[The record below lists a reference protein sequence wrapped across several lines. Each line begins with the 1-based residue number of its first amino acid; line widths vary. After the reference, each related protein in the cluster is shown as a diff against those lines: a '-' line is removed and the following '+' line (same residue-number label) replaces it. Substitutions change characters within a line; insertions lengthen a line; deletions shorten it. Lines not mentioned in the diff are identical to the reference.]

1 MARNPV
7 TAEPIVCH
15 ACGAKFSPDRDRCPR
30 CREKVKVVDHTAA
43 AARSRRLQTVGALM
57 LGVSLTGFAAVWL
70 IAPEPESSA
79 VTPATRDPL
88 AARRAVAAPPPAD
101 APAKTDERRFMD
113 ATGRASESYQAGDF
127 EAALKH
133 YQDAVAK
140 NPHDAEALSNLGQV
154 LVRLGKPEEALPFFE
169 RAIAL
174 NGDRWA
180 YVFNRARAL
189 ALLERWQDSVE
200 SYRRAQHLFP
210 NDYVTT
216 FNLALTLHKAG
227 SDEEAVAE
235 YQKAIALSPEDGGFR
250 RALGISLE
258 KLNRP
263 ADAAAA
269 YTEYLKLTPN
279 APDADQVRARI
290 ASLTS
295 GKLKS
300 ESPS

>member
-7 TAEPIVCH
+7 AAEPIVCH

-30 CREKVKVVDHTAA
+30 CREKVKVVDHAA
-43 AARSRRLQTVGALM
+43 AAVRSHRLQIVGAVL
-57 LGVSLTGFAAVWL
+57 LGVSLSGFAAVWL
-70 IAPEPESSA
+70 IAPKPESPA
-79 VTPATRDPL
+79 ATPATRDPL
-88 AARRAVAAPPPAD
+88 AARRAAAAPPPAD
-101 APAKTDERRFMD
+101 APPKKDERRFMD
-113 ATGRASESYQAGDF
+113 ATGRAYESYQDGDF

-133 YQDAVAK
+133 YQDAVTK
-140 NPHDAEALSNLGQV
+140 NPNDAEALSNLGQV
-154 LVRLGKPEEALPFFE
+154 LVRLGKPEEALPFFD

-189 ALLERWQDSVE
+189 SLLERWKDSVDG
-200 SYRRAQHLFP
+200 YRRAQQLFP

-227 SDEEAVAE
+227 NDEEAVAE